1 MTLLTRIIV
10 VMATVSLA
18 SCGKEPTETQKAQ
31 LEPLLMGCLISVNPT
46 SLDDINPFSALA
58 RLGNLSEVTNKKW
71 SLSND
76 ERLVT
81 ASFRSDTTAFEC
93 DFVINQEAEWEI
105 EKVRRNGEEV
115 YDRAT
120 AVAKRAE
127 LEAQK
132 KAKEEAE
139 RIQLEKQKEKERQA
153 EISKWREKGYSNATY
168 KYYAKYPSNWTQNMW
183 DSPELRI
190 VCGPDYPRF
199 QFDDSNL
206 SMTGRTDVEFQ
217 FTDADGNVTKT
228 LFDLT
233 SSGDAGDVS
242 ESIMG
247 EVVRRTEEQNAKAV
261 TLLKTSTSLKVDG
274 ITFSMDDIGQILCI
288 QPKAEAERAAL
299 RAEKLEREE
308 ERRLEREKKKEAE
321 RLGKIAVWRERGY
334 SNVTYKY
341 YAKYPYSWTESM
353 WNSPELRIVCDPDYP
368 RFQLDD
374 SEIRMMGR
382 ADVEF
387 KFKDSQGKVTK
398 TLIDLTSSG
407 NAGEA
412 YESIMGEDVRSTK
425 GSNARAIKIL
435 KASSSVEVSGMTFT
449 VDDISQVPCI

>member
-1 MTLLTRIIV
+1 
-10 VMATVSLA
+10 MATVSLV

-31 LEPLLMGCLISVNPT
+31 LEPMLIGCVMAVNPT

-58 RLGNLSEVTNKKW
+58 RLGNLSEITNKKW
-71 SLSND
+71 ALNND
-76 ERLVT
+76 ETIVT

-93 DFVINQEAEWEI
+93 DFVTDQEAEWEI

-127 LEAQK
+127 LEAEK
-132 KAKEEAE
+132 EAKEEAE
-139 RIQLEKQKEKERQA
+139 RIEREKRREAERIEREQQKEKERRA
-153 EISKWREKGYSNATY
+153 EISKWREK
-168 KYYAKYPSNWTQNMW
+168 
-183 DSPELRI
+183 
-190 VCGPDYPRF
+190 
-199 QFDDSNL
+199 
-206 SMTGRTDVEFQ
+206 
-217 FTDADGNVTKT
+217 
-228 LFDLT
+228 
-233 SSGDAGDVS
+233 
-242 ESIMG
+242 
-247 EVVRRTEEQNAKAV
+247 
-261 TLLKTSTSLKVDG
+261 
-274 ITFSMDDIGQILCI
+274 
-288 QPKAEAERAAL
+288 
-299 RAEKLEREE
+299 
-308 ERRLEREKKKEAE
+308 
-321 RLGKIAVWRERGY
+321 GY

-341 YAKYPYSWTESM
+341 YAKYPLAWHQGM
-353 WNSPELRIVCDPDYP
+353 WSSPELRIVCDPDYP

-387 KFKDSQGKVTK
+387 QFKDSQGTVTK
-398 TLIDLTSSG
+398 TFIDLTSSG

-435 KASSSVEVSGMTFT
+435 KASSSVEVDGMTFT

>member
-1 MTLLTRIIV
+1 MKLLTRIIA
-10 VMATVSLA
+10 VMATVSLV

-31 LEPLLMGCLISVNPT
+31 LEPMLIGCVMAVNPT

-58 RLGNLSEVTNKKW
+58 RLGNLSEITNKKW
-71 SLSND
+71 ALNND
-76 ERLVT
+76 ETIVT

-93 DFVINQEAEWEI
+93 DFVTDQEAEWEI

-127 LEAQK
+127 LEAEK
-132 KAKEEAE
+132 EAKEEAE
-139 RIQLEKQKEKERQA
+139 RIEREKRREAERIEREQQKEKERRA
-153 EISKWREKGYSNATY
+153 EISKWREK
-168 KYYAKYPSNWTQNMW
+168 
-183 DSPELRI
+183 
-190 VCGPDYPRF
+190 
-199 QFDDSNL
+199 
-206 SMTGRTDVEFQ
+206 
-217 FTDADGNVTKT
+217 
-228 LFDLT
+228 
-233 SSGDAGDVS
+233 
-242 ESIMG
+242 
-247 EVVRRTEEQNAKAV
+247 
-261 TLLKTSTSLKVDG
+261 
-274 ITFSMDDIGQILCI
+274 
-288 QPKAEAERAAL
+288 
-299 RAEKLEREE
+299 
-308 ERRLEREKKKEAE
+308 
-321 RLGKIAVWRERGY
+321 GY

-341 YAKYPYSWTESM
+341 YAKYPLAWHQGM
-353 WNSPELRIVCDPDYP
+353 WSSPELRIVCDPDYP

-387 KFKDSQGKVTK
+387 QFKDSQGTVTK
-398 TLIDLTSSG
+398 TFIDLTSSG

-435 KASSSVEVSGMTFT
+435 KASSSVEVDGMTFT

>member
-1 MTLLTRIIV
+1 MKLLTRIIA
-10 VMATVSLA
+10 VMATVSLV

-31 LEPLLMGCLISVNPT
+31 LEPMLMGCLMAVNPT

-58 RLGNLSEVTNKKW
+58 RLGNLSEITNKKW
-71 SLSND
+71 ALNND
-76 ERLVT
+76 ETIVT

-93 DFVINQEAEWEI
+93 DFVTDQEAEWEI

-127 LEAQK
+127 LEAEK
-132 KAKEEAE
+132 EAKEEAE
-139 RIQLEKQKEKERQA
+139 RIEREQQKEEERRA
-153 EISKWREKGYSNATY
+153 EISKWREK
-168 KYYAKYPSNWTQNMW
+168 
-183 DSPELRI
+183 
-190 VCGPDYPRF
+190 
-199 QFDDSNL
+199 
-206 SMTGRTDVEFQ
+206 
-217 FTDADGNVTKT
+217 
-228 LFDLT
+228 
-233 SSGDAGDVS
+233 
-242 ESIMG
+242 
-247 EVVRRTEEQNAKAV
+247 
-261 TLLKTSTSLKVDG
+261 
-274 ITFSMDDIGQILCI
+274 
-288 QPKAEAERAAL
+288 
-299 RAEKLEREE
+299 
-308 ERRLEREKKKEAE
+308 
-321 RLGKIAVWRERGY
+321 GY

-341 YAKYPYSWTESM
+341 YAKYPVAWHQGM
-353 WNSPELRIVCDPDYP
+353 WSSPELRIVCDPDYP

-387 KFKDSQGKVTK
+387 QFKDSQGKVTK

-435 KASSSVEVSGMTFT
+435 KASSSVEVDGMTFR